1 MVRLGSLSASA
12 IQRQLSG
19 SGLRIRTGPFGF
31 CLRSAIPDVAH
42 GLARLYDHMPLLEE
56 GQLADF
62 TVSVLPGKGLRRW
75 IRPQACF
82 DFDGQ
87 RVFEPLPAAHA
98 YALLEWAM
106 NWCVSAHA
114 HQFLIIHAAVLE
126 RGGRALVLPAPP
138 GSGKS
143 TLCAALSLSGWR
155 LLSDELA
162 LLDLDTGL
170 FQPLCRPI
178 SLKNRSI
185 EIVRGLAPSAVFSRV
200 VEGTAKGSVAHL
212 RVSDDAVAEMDV
224 PARPGWVVFPRY
236 EAGAPTQLS
245 GRHRAST
252 VAELARNSF
261 NIGVLAKP
269 GFHALIDLVAASRCF
284 DFRYSRL
291 DEARACFD
299 GLVQIDGSDPVFRL
313 QGGQAG
319 LPGKACVSAAN
330 A

>member
-1 MVRLGSLSASA
+1 MVRLGSLSKPALES
-12 IQRQLSG
+12 RLCG

-31 CLRSAIPDVAH
+31 CLRSAMPEVGR
-42 GLARLYDHMPLLEE
+42 GLARLYDHMPLLEDE
-56 GQLADF
+56 QLADF
-62 TVSVLPGKGLRRW
+62 TVSVLPGRGLRRW

-87 RVFEPLPAAHA
+87 RVFEPLPAEHA

-126 RGGRALVLPAPP
+126 RGGRALVMPAPP

-162 LLDLDTGL
+162 LLDLESGL

-185 EIVRGLAPSAVFSRV
+185 DIVRGLAPSAVFSRV
-200 VEGTAKGSVAHL
+200 VDGTAKGSVAHM
-212 RVSDDAVAEMDV
+212 RVSDDAVRHMDV

-245 GRHRAST
+245 GRHRAGT

-261 NIGVLAKP
+261 NISVLAKP
-269 GFHALIDLVAASRCF
+269 GFHALIDLVSASRCF

-291 DEARACFD
+291 DEARDCFD
-299 GLVQIDGSDPVFRL
+299 ELTLCADNSPEFRAESDPASL
-313 QGGQAG
+313 HGLTG
-319 LPGKACVSAAN
+319 LPAASS
-330 A
+330 